1 VIQRLSIDSN
11 QFTKRNEAFMNTR
24 RARSYYFKT
33 GRIEQLEPRNML
45 SSHPVAA
52 AFSAAAFGF
61 HRAVTSTTAH
71 VAASTGGKAAQTDLT
86 AALIDPS
93 TTATGTVTYQIG
105 SGCGGTVST
114 SLTVTVSGAAASS
127 TLDVAIGGV
136 TVGTLTTDSSGAG
149 TLVLSSNPTGSQQAL
164 PSNFPTSIAAGTVVT
179 VGSLSGTFATAT
191 TSSTVRF
198 ARYR

>member
-1 VIQRLSIDSN
+1 VIQRLPIDSN

-24 RARSYYFKT
+24 RAKSYYFKT

-45 SSHPVAA
+45 SGHPIAA

-86 AALIDPS
+86 AALTDPS
-93 TTATGTVTYQIG
+93 NSATGTVTYQMG

-114 SLTVTVSGAAASS
+114 SLTVNVSGAAASS
-127 TLDVAIGGV
+127 TLDVTIGGV
-136 TVGTLTTDSSGAG
+136 TIGTLTTDSSGAG
-149 TLVLSSNPTGSQQAL
+149 TLVLSSNPTGSQQTL
-164 PSNFPTSIAAGTVVT
+164 PSNFPTSIAAGTAVA